1 MRKNIFASIML
12 AFALLFATPADAQV
26 KLGIKAG
33 LDINSFSLK
42 GFDGVMDN
50 FSSSNRAGFFVG
62 PTVDITIPLLG
73 FGVDI
78 SALYEHKTIDYS
90 YNYVNENNEV
100 ITDASNEKMQFIS
113 VPLNIKYSFGIG
125 SKASVYAATGPQVAF
140 NISGKSL
147 GQGLADARLKDADF
161 SWNFGAGFTI
171 LKHYRLGYNF
181 NLGITN
187 HLGNLEVS
195 GKSLN
200 DVNKIIENAKGVG
213 KSRTHQ
219 ISFTY
224 IF

>member
-78 SALYEHKTIDYS
+78 SALYEHKTMQLSYGEGENAYS
-90 YNYVNENNEV
+90 E
-100 ITDASNEKMQFIS
+100 SEKMQFIA
-113 VPLNIKYSFGIG
+113 VPLNIKYSLGIG

-187 HLGNLEVS
+187 HLGNLNIP
-195 GKSLN
+195 KSWDDAGN
-200 DVNKIIENAKGVG
+200 VIETAKGVG